1 MAILLPAVFQ
11 SRLPINI
18 YVRKRIDKRRLG
30 RRFSMAEK
38 IVKAN
43 GIDICTEVFG
53 DPNDLPI
60 LLVMGAGGS
69 MLHWGK

>member
-1 MAILLPAVFQ
+1 
-11 SRLPINI
+11 
-18 YVRKRIDKRRLG
+18 
-30 RRFSMAEK
+30 MAEK